1 MKILTILGSP
11 RRHGNTAAVLGM
23 FEQQAA
29 AVHQVERI
37 NLTDYTVNGCLGC
50 DTCQRRLDEPGC
62 RQHDDALAIFARM
75 EDADL
80 VVYASPVYA
89 WSISAQLKALFDRHY
104 CLVKW
109 NAGEKALLAG
119 RRAMLLVTCGGSAA
133 ENADLV
139 QPMFARQMA
148 CMQMEVAGQF
158 VVDNCTT
165 PDALGGRAAA
175 VADEMVRAIQGFLQT
190 AAKP

>member
-11 RRHGNTAAVLGM
+11 RRRGNTAAVLGA
-23 FEQQAA
+23 FEQQAS
-29 AVHQVERI
+29 VEHQVSRL

-50 DTCQRRLDEPGC
+50 DACQRALDEPGC
-62 RQHDDALAIFARM
+62 RQRDDALAIFARI
-75 EDADL
+75 EAADL
-80 VVYASPVYA
+80 IVYASPVYA
-89 WSISAQLKALFDRHY
+89 WSITAQLKALFDRHY

-109 NAGEKALLAG
+109 NAGEKALLGG

-139 QPMFARQMA
+139 QPMFTRQMA
-148 CMQMEVAGQF
+148 CMQMEVVGQF

-165 PDALGGRAAA
+165 PDELGGRAAA
-175 VADEMVRAIQGFLQT
+175 VAAEMTAAIQ
-190 AAKP
+190 

>member
-11 RRHGNTAAVLGM
+11 RRRGNTAAVLGM
-23 FEQQAA
+23 FEQQASA
-29 AVHQVERI
+29 RHQVERI

-50 DTCQRRLDEPGC
+50 DACQRKLDEPGC
-62 RQHDDALAIFARM
+62 RQHDDALTIFERM
-75 EDADL
+75 KAADL
-80 VVYASPVYA
+80 IVYASPVYA

-119 RRAMLLVTCGGSAA
+119 RRAMLLVTCGGSAN

-148 CMQMEVAGQF
+148 CMKMEVAGLF

-165 PDALGGRAAA
+165 PDELGERAAA
-175 VADEMVRAIQGFLQT
+175 T
-190 AAKP
+190 AAEMARATDAAVRWAKP